1 MGLVLD
7 EPTFYDE
14 VFHENGFD
22 IIIEK
27 SVLSRMKGVE
37 IIARPN
43 QWIGTEFLVKPISP
57 TGSSC

>member
-14 VFHENGFD
+14 IIHENGFD

-27 SVLSRMKGVE
+27 SLLSQVKGVE
-37 IIARPN
+37 IICRPN
-43 QWIGTEFLVKPISP
+43 QWIGTEFLVKPISSP
-57 TGSSC
+57 GSCC